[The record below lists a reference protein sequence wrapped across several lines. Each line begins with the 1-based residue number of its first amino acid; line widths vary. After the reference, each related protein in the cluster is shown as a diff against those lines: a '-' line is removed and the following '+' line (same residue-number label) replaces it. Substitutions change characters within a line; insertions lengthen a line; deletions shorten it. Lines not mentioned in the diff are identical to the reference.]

1 MSCVFFFSFQSL
13 KIIVRR
19 QKMSQQEIFR
29 MIVNLPSAIEMQFN
43 IETIYDFVIDR
54 VGEPNLCQ
62 FKDVGSIL
70 NWLKADETLYLN
82 NKDENRANNQVTM
95 PKVLKPGTK
104 ITIRKPS
111 PNDIKFNDI
120 ESAQAYL
127 SQATLSQ
134 SSNDDSEEIDV
145 TTFDY
150 TTPWNQYPIIE
161 SKSKTRKNSKSHRIL
176 TENQQTASFTCITNT
191 LPNKAKS
198 NGRDNS
204 PETMYQCS
212 TCEKR
217 YKQKSSL
224 NRHEK
229 THLAKEVGND
239 EPVAVKKPP
248 NSTKC
253 ANNGNH
259 TTTPIICLT
268 EYTEP
273 IST

>member
-1 MSCVFFFSFQSL
+1 
-13 KIIVRR
+13 
-19 QKMSQQEIFR
+19 MSQQEIFR
-29 MIVNLPSAIEMQFN
+29 MIVNLPSVIEMQFN
-43 IETIYDFVIDR
+43 IETLYDFVIDR
-54 VGEPNLCQ
+54 VGETNLYQ

-70 NWLKADETLYLN
+70 NWLKADETLWFN
-82 NKDENRANNQVTM
+82 NPDENRATNQITM

-120 ESAQAYL
+120 ESVQAYL
-127 SQATLSQ
+127 SQAALSQ

-161 SKSKTRKNSKSHRIL
+161 SKPKTRKNSKSHRIL

-191 LPNKAKS
+191 MPNKAKL
-198 NGRDNS
+198 NGCDKS
-204 PETMYQCS
+204 PEIFYQCS
-212 TCEKR
+212 TCDRR

-229 THLAKEVGND
+229 THLAKEVGS
-239 EPVAVKKPP
+239 ESVAVKKPP
-248 NSTKC
+248 NSTKR